1 MKKDS
6 KVAIVYNKLKKIFY
20 VLFNLTYVGA
30 FIAYTVYQFY
40 NKNQTITWL
49 PYVLIAITLV
59 YFISFLFVIFQ
70 KDDEQA
76 EREVK
81 TYKKSLKIFKKL
93 LKLSNLV
100 MSAVMITNTVMF
112 DPHTFS
118 FALAV
123 ANIIIVILQILK
135 SLKKMIKKEK
145 KEKIKAEKKELKQG
159 MVDDIKGMIEE
170 DAVDESEPIS
180 KKEAMQKKVTT
191 VTNNADKIAKRVVQY
206 NSDKKSVGKKKK
218 K

>member
-6 KVAIVYNKLKKIFY
+6 KLATMFRKLKKIGY
-20 VLFNLTYVGA
+20 VLFNLVYVGA
-30 FIAYTVYQFY
+30 FISYAVYQFY

-59 YFISFLFVIFQ
+59 YFASFLFIIFQ
-70 KDDEQA
+70 KDDDNLEKD
-76 EREVK
+76 VK

-100 MSAVMITNTVMF
+100 MTAVMITNTVMF

-123 ANIIIVILQILK
+123 ANIVIVILQIIK
-135 SLKKMIKKEK
+135 SLKKMVKKEK
-145 KEKIKAEKKELKQG
+145 KEQKKAEQKELKQE
-159 MVDDIKGMIEE
+159 MVSDIKVLVDGEE
-170 DAVDESEPIS
+170 QSTEPQTKKQIAENRIKNIS
-180 KKEAMQKKVTT
+180 
-191 VTNNADKIAKRVVQY
+191 NNADKIAERVVKY
-206 NSDKKSVGKKKK
+206 NSDKKETGKKKK
-218 K
+218 R